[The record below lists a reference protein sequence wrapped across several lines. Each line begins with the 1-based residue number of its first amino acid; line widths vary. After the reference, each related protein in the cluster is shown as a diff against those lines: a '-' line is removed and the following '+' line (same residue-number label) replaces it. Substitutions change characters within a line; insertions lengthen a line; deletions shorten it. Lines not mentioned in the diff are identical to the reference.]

1 MKAEAKK
8 VVAIEYEL
16 RDDSGEVLDSSEGR
30 DPLEYLHGASNIV
43 PGLEKAIDGKDI
55 GETVEVK
62 LTPEDGYGNYDE
74 KLVRNVP
81 VRKLSEKRP
90 QVGAMMQ
97 VNTEAGPQRVI
108 VKALRGDYA
117 TLDFNHPLAGK
128 TLNFKVTIKA
138 VREPTPEELDHGHV
152 HGPGHAHGE

>member
-8 VVAIEYEL
+8 VVAIDYEL
-16 RDDSGEVLDSSEGR
+16 RDESGEVLDSSEGR
-30 DPLEYLHGASNIV
+30 EPLEYLHGAANIV
-43 PGLEKAIDGKDI
+43 PGLEKAIDGKAI
-55 GETVEVK
+55 GETVEVT
-62 LTPEDGYGNYDE
+62 LTPADGYGDYDA

-90 QVGAMMQ
+90 QVGAMLQ

-108 VKALRGDYA
+108 VKEVRGDYA
-117 TLDFNHPLAGK
+117 KLDFNHPLAGK

-138 VREPTPEELDHGHV
+138 VREPTSEELDHGHV
-152 HGPGHAHGE
+152 HGPGHAH